1 MAEKKQQQEAL
12 NVEEALSK
20 SEAFLIKNK
29 KTIIGVIVAIIVIIA
44 AVVLYK
50 QYYAEPREEKAY
62 EALFKGEEYFEAGN
76 FEMAIAGDSIEYLGF
91 QDIIDN
97 YGGTKAANLAKAY
110 LGISHAQLGQNEAA
124 IKVLSEFDGDD
135 QMVSPALKGTM
146 GNCYAKLGNL
156 DKAVALLQEAA
167 KEADNN
173 TLSPIFLQQAGE
185 ILLSQGKGSEALKA
199 FTTIKEK
206 YFRSIQ
212 SMEVDKYIEKANLL
226 NK

>member
-29 KTIIGVIVAIIVIIA
+29 KIIIGVIVAIIVIIA

-62 EALFKGEEYFEAGN
+62 AALFKGEEYFEAGN

-173 TLSPIFLQQAGE
+173 TLSSQSRPQYAVYSFISD
-185 ILLSQGKGSEALKA
+185 ILLSAQVVS
-199 FTTIKEK
+199 
-206 YFRSIQ
+206 
-212 SMEVDKYIEKANLL
+212 
-226 NK
+226 

>member
-1 MAEKKQQQEAL
+1 MAEKKQQTEAL

-29 KTIIGVIVAIIVIIA
+29 KTIIATLVAVIGIIVAVI
-44 AVVLYK
+44 LYK
-50 QYYAEPREEKAY
+50 QYYVEPREKEAY
-62 EALFKGEEYFEAGN
+62 AALFKGEEYFEAGD
-76 FEMAIAGDSIEYLGF
+76 FETAIAGDSIGYLGF
-91 QDIIDN
+91 QNIIDN
-97 YGGTKAANLAKAY
+97 FSGTKAANLAKAY
-110 LGISHAQLGQNEAA
+110 MGISHAQLGQSEAA

-156 DKAVALLQEAA
+156 DKAVALLQQAA

-173 TLSPIFLQQAGE
+173 TLSPVFLQQAGE
-185 ILLSQGKGSEALKA
+185 ILLSQGKGAEALKV

>member
-29 KTIIGVIVAIIVIIA
+29 KTIIGTIVAIIAIIA
-44 AVVLYK
+44 AVILYK

-62 EALFKGEEYFEAGN
+62 AALFKGEEYFEAGD
-76 FEMAIAGDSIEYLGF
+76 FETAIAGDSIGYFGF
-91 QDIIDN
+91 QEVIDN
-97 YGGTKAANLAKAY
+97 YSGTKAANLAKAY
-110 LGISHAQLGQNEAA
+110 LGICHAQLGQTEAA

-156 DKAVALLQEAA
+156 DKAVSLLKEAA
-167 KEADNN
+167 NEADNN
-173 TLSPIFLQQAGE
+173 SLSPVFLQQGGE
-185 ILLSQGKGSEALKA
+185 ILLSQGKGEEAAKV

-212 SMEVDKYIEKANLL
+212 SMEVDKFIEKANLL
-226 NK
+226 K